1 MTRVPREQPYDQIL
15 RFIFL
20 GDSGVG
26 KSSLLLRFTQDKFK
40 PSFMATIGVDYSEK
54 VIDIKDKKIKLL
66 IWDTAGQERFQS
78 LSKAYYR
85 GCRGILLVYDVTQR
99 ETFENIHRWMGT
111 LRSQA
116 HESAEIFLVGNKSDD
131 MENREVSI
139 DEGKALAVQL
149 NVPFVET
156 SAKSSLNVD
165 ACFRELAMMLRQK
178 GLNQLAPAPQSLS
191 KSQTVDLFTHTMK
204 NNCCWGKRAIRFCQF
219 KVLVDG
225 SIFEIEY
232 MELLETYSVDLF
244 WIRGY
249 LFLLLFRLIT
259 SRSSWIAAIY
269 RPQVKKKVEKKN
281 KHLKEYIEKRIHEN
295 NTSSPNQPFPQ
306 FPLSSPHSHI
316 KSSPESHEKCVRS
329 TYLSHTTPPGH
340 HPGQNRQAAPPKPIP
355 RHIFINFFSFK
366 TTLISRCPF
375 GTGSA
380 ADSPCSSSCCT

>member
-99 ETFENIHRWMGT
+99 ETFENIHRWMDT

-204 NNCCWGKRAIRFCQF
+204 NNCC
-219 KVLVDG
+219 
-225 SIFEIEY
+225 
-232 MELLETYSVDLF
+232 
-244 WIRGY
+244 
-249 LFLLLFRLIT
+249 
-259 SRSSWIAAIY
+259 
-269 RPQVKKKVEKKN
+269 
-281 KHLKEYIEKRIHEN
+281 
-295 NTSSPNQPFPQ
+295 
-306 FPLSSPHSHI
+306 
-316 KSSPESHEKCVRS
+316 
-329 TYLSHTTPPGH
+329 
-340 HPGQNRQAAPPKPIP
+340 
-355 RHIFINFFSFK
+355 
-366 TTLISRCPF
+366 
-375 GTGSA
+375 
-380 ADSPCSSSCCT
+380 